1 MMRAGN
7 TLQHGAHGDI
17 VKSELMAILDAV
29 VEAKGGL
36 SGIYQLLDK
45 ATTMS
50 EIRARFARWQAEQ
63 SARASSKQ

>member
-1 MMRAGN
+1 MMKAGN
-7 TLQHGAHGDI
+7 TLQHAAHGDI
-17 VKSELMAILDAV
+17 VKSELTAILNSV

-50 EIRARFARWQAEQ
+50 EIRARFACWQAEQ
-63 SARASSKQ
+63 RARANRNP